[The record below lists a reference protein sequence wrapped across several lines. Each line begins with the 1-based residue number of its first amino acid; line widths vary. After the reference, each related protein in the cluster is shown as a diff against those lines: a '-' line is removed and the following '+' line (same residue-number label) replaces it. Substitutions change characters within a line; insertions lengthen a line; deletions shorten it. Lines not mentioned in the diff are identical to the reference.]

1 MLKGIYYVCALV
13 TYIPFLFFHGFVSL
27 LIWDSAPWDDACGAA
42 GEVIDNV
49 TSSRK

>member
-27 LIWDSAPWDDACGAA
+27 LMWDAAAWDYACEAA
-42 GEVIDNV
+42 AKVIDKVNNW
-49 TSSRK
+49 